1 MAENKQYDRV
11 KEITDRLEAG
21 IENLFH
27 SDQYKQWLTTMS
39 RFHDYSL
46 NNTLLIAMQKPDA
59 TLVAGYTTWKKQF
72 GRQVNRG
79 EKGIRILAPT
89 PYKQKVEVDKTDP
102 ITGEILMNPDGS
114 RQKEIK
120 EVLRPAFKVVSVF
133 DVSQTEGKE
142 LPSLGV
148 NELTGDVEQYELFF
162 EALKRTCPVPMEF
175 EKISSGSKGYYHQIE
190 KRIAI
195 LEGMSQIQTVKT
207 AIHEMAHQKM
217 HAIDPEQK
225 VSDQSLEH
233 ISRGEKEV
241 EAESVAYTVCQ
252 HYGIDTSDYSF
263 AYIAGW
269 SQGKET
275 PELKASL
282 NSIRRAA
289 SEMIHDIDENIKQ
302 LNLEQKKEA
311 AYSVG
316 DYFLEVHEASDRSWE
331 FTLYGGNYREVCG
344 GQIGNSE
351 TMTIAEAAKEI
362 AACYQLK
369 EQTIEL
375 RDRDLL
381 EEMVG
386 LYNPELGEEQMHFI
400 GDVIEQGFDPK
411 AYWIAG
417 KPVDLTARMLSAEE
431 IADIQYQVKIDNI
444 PKMLFTAEQW
454 HEIESGIA
462 DKVDVTVYADPAFTP
477 EQMSLLHGALNA
489 EYYGYL
495 NHEDVLAVAVPA
507 KSAEQIRQEIYML
520 RRDPVS
526 GKRANQEESE
536 KKAVE
541 SVSRKSCKRK
551 SLLADLQ
558 EKKSVISGNNPKS
571 QGRSRLK
578 EME

>member
-1 MAENKQYDRV
+1 M
-11 KEITDRLEAG
+11 
-21 IENLFH
+21 
-27 SDQYKQWLTTMS
+27 
-39 RFHDYSL
+39 
-46 NNTLLIAMQKPDA
+46 
-59 TLVAGYTTWKKQF
+59 
-72 GRQVNRG
+72 
-79 EKGIRILAPT
+79 
-89 PYKQKVEVDKTDP
+89 EVDKTDP

-114 RQKEIK
+114 HQKEIK

-217 HAIDPEQK
+217 HAIDPERK

-311 AYSVG
+311 AYSIG
-316 DYFLEVHEASDRSWE
+316 DYFLEVHEASDRSWD
-331 FTLYGGNYREVCG
+331 FTLYGGNYREVGG

-351 TMTIAEAAKEI
+351 TMTIAEVAKEI
-362 AACYQLK
+362 AVYYQL
-369 EQTIEL
+369 ENQPVEL
-375 RDRDLL
+375 RDRGLL
-381 EEMVG
+381 EEMVS
-386 LYNPELGEEQMHFI
+386 LYTAELGDEQMHFI
-400 GDVIEQGFDPK
+400 GEVIEQGFNPK
-411 AYWIAG
+411 EYWVAG
-417 KPVDLTARMLSAEE
+417 KPVDLTVRTLSAGE

-444 PKMLFTAEQW
+444 PRMLFTAEQW

-462 DKVDVTVYADPAFTP
+462 DKVDVTVYADPVFTP

-495 NHEDVLAVAVPA
+495 NHEDVLEVAVPV
-507 KSAEQIRQEIYML
+507 KSAEQIRQDLYML

-541 SVSRKSCKRK
+541 RVSRKNCKRK

-558 EKKSVISGNNPKS
+558 EKKSVINGNNPKS
-571 QGRSRLK
+571 QSRSRSK